1 MATFD
6 PEHLLDAVSTI
17 EQAVAQP
24 IDVAVR
30 DVVQHMLDI
39 FACERA
45 WARLLNVS
53 DDAGLF
59 DAVEL
64 SRLPDDVP
72 SREGPASAGERGLS
86 DEPGEQLLGDD
97 PYTRELIELAEAGEV
112 VVCGPGHRAI
122 APDSRWAA
130 LGVRAA
136 LLGVF
141 TPRQGPRIVLGLQW
155 RRDTTL
161 ELEPRLF
168 GLIGTRLAD
177 ALALAVALAQLHW
190 SETQSRVLFEHGDA
204 LVIVDVGT
212 QRIVDVNHKA
222 EQLFGCPSG
231 YLLGNELAQL
241 CLEPSEQFAVR
252 LAAVVVG
259 EPQVDRWSLR
269 RGEGRPLVCEVDMVA
284 IPSPDRLLVCARLR
298 APTRTA

>member
-1 MATFD
+1 
-6 PEHLLDAVSTI
+6 
-17 EQAVAQP
+17 
-24 IDVAVR
+24 
-30 DVVQHMLDI
+30 
-39 FACERA
+39 
-45 WARLLNVS
+45 
-53 DDAGLF
+53 
-59 DAVEL
+59 
-64 SRLPDDVP
+64 
-72 SREGPASAGERGLS
+72 
-86 DEPGEQLLGDD
+86 D

-122 APDSRWAA
+122 APDSRWAT

-141 TPRQGPRIVLGLQW
+141 TPRLGPRIGLGLQW

-161 ELEPRLF
+161 EPEPRLF

-190 SETQSRVLFEHGDA
+190 SETQSRVLFEHGDP

-259 EPQVDRWSLR
+259 EPQVDRWS
-269 RGEGRPLVCEVDMVA
+269 
-284 IPSPDRLLVCARLR
+284 
-298 APTRTA
+298 